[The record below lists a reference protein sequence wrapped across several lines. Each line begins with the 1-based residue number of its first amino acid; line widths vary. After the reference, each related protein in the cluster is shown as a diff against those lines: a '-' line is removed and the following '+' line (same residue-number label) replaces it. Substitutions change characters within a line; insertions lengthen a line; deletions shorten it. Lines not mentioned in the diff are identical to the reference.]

1 MPEAKADIGRRTGL
15 ILLGAATV
23 AACAPR
29 GPDGSAPVT
38 LFAAASLR
46 EVLDAAVADNQQ
58 RSGQTVRPA
67 YGGSAQLARQ
77 IAQGAPADL
86 FVSADESWMDW
97 LDQRGLIEA
106 SARRA
111 LAGNTLVLIAPIST
125 SGASVDLASSTAL
138 SARLGD
144 GRLAMAEGT
153 VPAGRYG
160 QEALIRLDLWSAVKD
175 RLAPG
180 DDVRAALALVARGE
194 APLGLVYA
202 TDARVEPRVRV
213 VATFPEASHAPIVYS
228 AAPVRR
234 QDGTGDLGAAQ
245 AFLDLLTGPSG
256 QALFRRFGFAPPP
269 RSERTA

>member
-1 MPEAKADIGRRTGL
+1 MAEAKAGIGRRTGL
-15 ILLGAATV
+15 ILLGATTLI
-23 AACAPR
+23 ACAPR
-29 GPDGSAPVT
+29 RPAGPAPVN

-46 EVLDAAVADNQQ
+46 EVLDAAVADYKQ
-58 RSGQTVRPA
+58 RSGHTVRAA
-67 YGGSAQLARQ
+67 YAGSAQLARQ

-86 FVSADESWMDW
+86 FVTADESWMDW
-97 LDQRGLIEA
+97 LGQRGLIEA

-111 LAGNTLVLIAPIST
+111 LASNTLVLIAPIST
-125 SGASVDLASSTAL
+125 SGASVDLASSSAL

-144 GRLAMAEGT
+144 GRLALAEGS

-160 QEALIRLDLWSAVKD
+160 REALTRLGLWPVVED

-213 VATFPEASHAPIVYS
+213 VATFPKASHAPIVYS
-228 AAPVRR
+228 AAPIRR
-234 QDGTGDLGAAQ
+234 QDGAGDHRAAQ
-245 AFLDLLTGPSG
+245 VFLDLLNGVDG
-256 QALFRRFGFAPPP
+256 QALFRRFGFAPAPV
-269 RSERTA
+269 

>member
-1 MPEAKADIGRRTGL
+1 MAKAEAGIGRRTGL
-15 ILLGAATV
+15 LVFAATAL

-29 GPDGSAPVT
+29 RPAGPSPID

-46 EVLDAAVADNQQ
+46 EVLDAAVADHRQ
-58 RSGQTVRPA
+58 RSDQTVRA
-67 YGGSAQLARQ
+67 TYAGSAQLARQ

-86 FVSADESWMDW
+86 FISADEVWMDW

-106 SARRA
+106 SARRE
-111 LAGNTLVLIAPIST
+111 LASNSLVLIAPVSA
-125 SGASVDLASSTAL
+125 SGAFVDLTAPNAL
-138 SARLGD
+138 TARLGD
-144 GRLAMAEGT
+144 GRLAMAEAT

-160 QEALIRLDLWSAVKD
+160 QEALTGLNLWTGIKD

-180 DDVRAALALVARGE
+180 ADVRAALALVARGE

-213 VATFPEASHAPIVYS
+213 VATLPAASHAPIVYS

-234 QDGTGDLGAAQ
+234 RDGAGDPEGARVL
-245 AFLDLLTGPSG
+245 LDVLAGAEG
-256 QALFRRFGFAPPP
+256 QALFRRYGFAPAPV
-269 RSERTA
+269 